1 MHSGGLR
8 RWCTCASWLQR
19 VADLEELGD
28 VRATHDRC
36 DHCCATVV
44 GVDLDTEGAGGVGAH
59 RHTERRSL
67 VHEEQSVPLRRG
79 VAAHCCRRRPACGVH
94 SRREHESGRHRDGTV
109 SRFRTFVATWPSP
122 SRSDFHA
129 RGSRAFLFLLR
140 SELAEVAALARE
152 MRVLSC
158 CRQRRLPSSGGRLA
172 IAAARLPRWRPQG
185 LRWTASL
192 ATPRSKEGVASAAAA
207 AWSDAAEERQ
217 AEDSR
222 QAERSRSAKSA
233 VQREATDAVM
243 RAFFGG
249 Y

>member
-59 RHTERRSL
+59 RHTERGSL

-79 VAAHCCRRRPACGVH
+79 VAAHCRRRRPACGVH

-109 SRFRTFVATWPSP
+109 SRFRTFVATWRDAPRGRTSM
-122 SRSDFHA
+122 RGA
-129 RGSRAFLFLLR
+129 RVHSFFCCGRNLLKLLR
-140 SELAEVAALARE
+140 WRGKWRPFVLQAAAPTVVRREARNRRGAPPSLAA
-152 MRVLSC
+152 S
-158 CRQRRLPSSGGRLA
+158 RLA
-172 IAAARLPRWRPQG
+172 VDR
-185 LRWTASL
+185 
-192 ATPRSKEGVASAAAA
+192 
-207 AWSDAAEERQ
+207 
-217 AEDSR
+217 
-222 QAERSRSAKSA
+222 
-233 VQREATDAVM
+233 
-243 RAFFGG
+243 
-249 Y
+249 

>member
-59 RHTERRSL
+59 RHTERGSL

-79 VAAHCCRRRPACGVH
+79 VAAHCRRRRPACGVH

-152 MRVLSC
+152 MASFRAAGSGAYR
-158 CRQRRLPSSGGRLA
+158 RQEGGSQSPRR
-172 IAAARLPRWRPQG
+172 
-185 LRWTASL
+185 ASL
-192 ATPRSKEGVASAAAA
+192 AGGLEACGGPLAWQLRVRRRAWPLLPPPHGATPPK
-207 AWSDAAEERQ
+207 
-217 AEDSR
+217 
-222 QAERSRSAKSA
+222 SAKLRIPAKPSA
-233 VQREATDAVM
+233 RGRPRVQC
-243 RAFFGG
+243 GG
-249 Y
+249 RPPTP